1 MVSQEHYDEASK
13 QALGFSSNALV
24 PVYMSHMSKALYVS
38 FSHKHL
44 CPENMV
50 SHVNKPY

>member
-13 QALGFSSNALV
+13 QALGFSNDALI
-24 PVYMSHMSKALYVS
+24 PVYMSHMSKALYTS